1 MEITFT
7 SVKML
12 QIVFWLFWNIMDIFL
27 ITCVKQ
33 WGFTNI
39 KMLDFMEAT
48 FSHLEPDITHTNN
61 NINMV
66 ILGCSK
72 Y

>member
-1 MEITFT
+1 
-7 SVKML
+7 
-12 QIVFWLFWNIMDIFL
+12 MDIFL

-33 WGFTNI
+33 WRFTNI

-66 ILGCSK
+66 IWVVASIRREITWCFIRE
-72 Y
+72 